1 MFHKIMVAYDGSP
14 EASRALQVAI
24 DLARA
29 TGADLGLVTVLEPL
43 PSYYS
48 FAASA
53 ASVLDWRENSR
64 ARCLQLQARA
74 RRRAAA
80 AGLYLD
86 TDLITGNKVGGILEC
101 TRRYQSDLLVVGMR
115 KHSWLRDGTAK
126 VRTEYPPCAL
136 LRGR

>member
-1 MFHKIMVAYDGSP
+1 MFDKIMVAYDDSP

-29 TGADLGLVTVLEPL
+29 VGADLGVVTVVEPS

-48 FAASA
+48 FAVSA
-53 ASVLDWRENSR
+53 ASVLDWRENRR
-64 ARCLQLQARA
+64 ARSLQLQARA

-86 TDLITGNKVGGILEC
+86 TDLITGDKVGGILEC
-101 TRRYQSDLLVVGMR
+101 TQRYQSDLLVVGMR
-115 KHSWLRDGTAK
+115 KHTWLTDGTAK
-126 VRTEYPPCAL
+126 ELTERVPCAL
-136 LRGR
+136 LRVR

>member
-64 ARCLQLQARA
+64 ARCLQFQARA

-86 TDLITGNKVGGILEC
+86 TDLISGNKVGGILEC

-115 KHSWLRDGTAK
+115 KHTWLRDGTAK
-126 VRTEYPPCAL
+126 ELTEYAPCAL
-136 LRGR
+136 LRVR